1 MKHLNVLVIIGGQ
14 SPEHQISLISGKNII
29 ENLDREKY
37 KVKIVGIQPN
47 GKWKY
52 YGESKFLK
60 NAGNPDKIKLT
71 NSKIEVCIVQ
81 KNTGHHLINV
91 KNGKKIAKIDVV
103 FPVLHGRNGEDGTI
117 QGYFR
122 MIGIPF
128 VGTDVAASAIGM
140 DKDISKRLWRDAG
153 IPIAKYVVLDHSNKE
168 NETYTSLSKKLGKVM
183 FIKPANTGSAVGVNK
198 VTNENEFLH
207 AVENAFLYD
216 RKILAEEAIDCI
228 EVECAVL
235 GYRDVQASIL
245 GSLKATQEFYTYDAK
260 YLDEDGAKFEIP
272 AKIPIKLR
280 NELRRTAV
288 KAFQA
293 IGGEGLSRVDFFL
306 KNDNTFVLNEI
317 NTMPGFT
324 SISMYPKLWAA
335 TDLPIRDLLDK
346 LILLSIERF
355 LDQEQRQ
362 N

>member
-1 MKHLNVLVIIGGQ
+1 MKHLNVLVILGGK

-52 YGESKFLK
+52 YDERKYLK
-60 NAGNPDKIKLT
+60 NADAADKISLT
-71 NSKIEVCIVQ
+71 KSRSEVCIVQ
-81 KNTGHHLINV
+81 KKDGHHLVNI
-91 KNGKKIAKIDVV
+91 KNGKKITRIDVI

-122 MIGIPF
+122 MLGIPF

-140 DKDISKRLWRDAG
+140 DKDIAKRLWRDAG
-153 IPIAKYVVLDHSNKE
+153 IPIAKFVVLHHTNKDA
-168 NETYTSLSKKLGKVM
+168 ETYTSISKKLGNTLFV
-183 FIKPANTGSAVGVNK
+183 KPANTGSAIGVYK
-198 VTNENEFLH
+198 VTNESEYSK
-207 AVENAFLYD
+207 AVENAFMYD
-216 RKILAEEAIDCI
+216 RKILVEEAIDCI

-235 GYRDVQASIL
+235 GYRDVKASIV
-245 GSLKATQEFYTYDAK
+245 GSLKATQEFYNYDAK
-260 YLDEDGAKFEIP
+260 YLDKDGAIFEIP
-272 AKIPIKLR
+272 AKIPTKLR
-280 NELRRTAV
+280 NELRRTAI

-293 IGGEGLSRVDFFL
+293 IGGEGLSRVDFFF
-306 KNDNTFVLNEI
+306 KKDNTFVLNEI

-324 SISMYPKLWAA
+324 SISMYPKLWEA
-335 TDLPIRDLLDK
+335 TNLPVKELLDQ

-355 LDQEQRQ
+355 LDQERCE